1 MVQHMR
7 FEAVDAV
14 VGGAHGSSAAT
25 GRVYMDAASSVG
37 AFEGLSANM
46 AVIDKDEQVGH
57 LTTG

>member
-1 MVQHMR
+1 MR

>member
-1 MVQHMR
+1 
-7 FEAVDAV
+7 
-14 VGGAHGSSAAT
+14 
-25 GRVYMDAASSVG
+25 MDAASSVG